1 MSQPNADAVARIAAE
16 VQAKMDKTVTH
27 LADQLRTIRTGRA
40 APALVDGIRVDYYGT
55 STPLNQIAQISVP
68 EARQLMVKP
77 FDASVLKEIEKAIQ
91 KSDLGLNPSSDGKV
105 LRLSLPPL
113 SQEQRKKL
121 SAKVKEICESSRV
134 ALRNERRD
142 GNKHADQAG
151 KDGKLTDDQNKALHE
166 TIQTMLKAAEAKV
179 DDLLKKKS
187 HEIMEE

>member
-1 MSQPNADAVARIAAE
+1 MSQPSTDVSAKIVAD
-16 VQAKMDKTVTH
+16 VQAKMEKTVNH

-77 FDASVLKEIEKAIQ
+77 FDASILKDIEKAIQ

-113 SQEQRKKL
+113 SQEQRRKL
-121 SAKVKEICESSRV
+121 SAKVKEICESSRI

-142 GNKHADQAG
+142 GNKHGDQAQ
-151 KDGKLTDDQNKALHE
+151 KDGKLTDDLNKNLHE
-166 TIQTMLKAAEAKV
+166 EIQNLLKTSEAKI
-179 DDLLKKKS
+179 DDLLKHKT
-187 HEIMEE
+187 HEIMED